1 MSGFIP
7 KEQLGGY
14 QRWQIASFD
23 RAATTQPV
31 ENEVATTASTT
42 IGNAV
47 AASESMLE
55 IPFPTAEALEQVS
68 ETARAEGFR
77 IGYDEGRAAAQAELE
92 KFSEEQIQN
101 LGAIVSNLQVS
112 ITELDQNIADQL
124 LDLALEVAAQVL
136 RGSLAV
142 QRDLLLPTIREA
154 VAELPLHHGTI
165 SLHFNPD
172 DANALR
178 AALSEQLAHTGA
190 HIVPD
195 RNISPG
201 GCRITAGNCEI
212 DARIETRWKRVIE
225 AIGAKPREWL
235 PPT

>member
-23 RAATTQPV
+23 RAATTQPA

-92 KFSEEQIQN
+92 KFSEEQIQH

-178 AALSEQLAHTGA
+178 APLSEQLAHTGA

-212 DARIETRWKRVIE
+212 DARIETRWKRLIE
-225 AIGAKPREWL
+225 AIGANPREWL